1 VRKSYLIT
9 GTVAA
14 ILAFALF
21 APGQGSGNERTS
33 KSAGTSRQQGDKSA
47 PAAKKITPERFFTP
61 TKLKPGQKPPQFIVV
76 SFDGVGWH
84 EKWQY
89 WANIAKQV
97 PLRFTGFLTGLYL
110 LDEQHKMTYN
120 APEHGRGKTSLGS
133 WNSSADVVQEI
144 RDLNAAWQRG
154 DEIGTHF
161 NGHFCSDNPPGGNDW
176 STADWNSELDQFFSF
191 LSGYAKIDD
200 LPNAPKL
207 QVPARSIR
215 AERTP
220 CLEGKPAQLFPAL
233 RGHGFDVDSSVT
245 RRGLSWPVK
254 QDGIWQMGMSTFPL
268 HGTNHFVT
276 TMDYNMW
283 YTQENVSTSVPPAQS
298 KRDGDQVLN
307 TYLDMYHAAYQG
319 NRAPLILGNHFESW
333 NNNAY
338 TTALGKFALQVCG
351 QPDTYCVPF
360 RDVVSWM
367 SVQSPA
373 TIARLQSQTPELNA
387 PGVG

>member
-1 VRKSYLIT
+1 MEGTAVRKSYLLT

-21 APGQGSGNERTS
+21 APSRGQSHEPNASASRPRT
-33 KSAGTSRQQGDKSA
+33 TSPHRATAA
-47 PAAKKITPERFFTP
+47 PKKPTQFFTP
-61 TKLKPGQKPPQFIVV
+61 TKLKPGQRPPQFIVI

-84 EKWQY
+84 QKWQY
-89 WANIAKQV
+89 WANIGKQV

-110 LDEQHKMTYN
+110 LDAQHKMSYN
-120 APEHGRGKTSLGS
+120 APEHGLGKSSLGA
-133 WNSSADVVQEI
+133 WNSAPDVVQEI
-144 RDLNAAWQRG
+144 KDLNAAWAHG
-154 DEIGTHF
+154 DEIGTHY
-161 NGHFCSDNPPGGNDW
+161 NGHFCSDNPPGGNNW
-176 STADWNSELDQFFSF
+176 TTADWNSELDQFYSF
-191 LSGYAKIDD
+191 FRHYASIDH
-200 LPNAPKL
+200 LPNAPRL
-207 QVPARSIR
+207 QVPVSTVK

-220 CLEGKPAQLFPAL
+220 CLEGNPTQLFPAL
-233 RGHGFDVDSSVT
+233 RAHGIDIDSSVI
-245 RRGLSWPVK
+245 RRGLYWPAK

-283 YTQENVSTSVPPAQS
+283 YTQENVSTTVAPAQS
-298 KRDGDQVLN
+298 KQDSDQVLN

-338 TTALGKFALQVCG
+338 TTALSNFALKACG

-360 RDVVSWM
+360 RDVVRWM
-367 SVQSPA
+367 NVQDPA
-373 TIARLQSQTPELNA
+373 TIARLQGMQPELAA
-387 PGVG
+387 P